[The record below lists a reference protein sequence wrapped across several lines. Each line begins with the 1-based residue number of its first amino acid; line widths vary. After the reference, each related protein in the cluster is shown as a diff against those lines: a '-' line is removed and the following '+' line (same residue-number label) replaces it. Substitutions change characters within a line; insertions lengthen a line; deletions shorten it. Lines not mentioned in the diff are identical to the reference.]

1 MVDTR
6 IGGIMAVEGECQMG
20 QRYGQQFK
28 QQAIALTK
36 APDASV
42 RSVARSLGIRAQTLE
57 YWIKHPPG
65 GTSGYSQAQES
76 DDPVALKLRLREAEA
91 RIRRLE
97 MEQEILKKATAF
109 FARENL

>member
-1 MVDTR
+1 
-6 IGGIMAVEGECQMG
+6 MG
-20 QRYGQQFK
+20 KRYGQQFK

-42 RSVARSLGIRAQTLE
+42 RSVARSLDIRPQTLE

-65 GTSGYSQAQES
+65 RAS
-76 DDPVALKLRLREAEA
+76 DRFEALETNDPVALKLQLKEAQA

-109 FARENL
+109 FARESL